1 MRLTVR
7 PGHCKHQ
14 MLLIEPAHTEL
25 MPCTTLT
32 GQMLSLSSI
41 TKDRDILN
49 IVTGSSTCLL

>member
-41 TKDRDILN
+41 TKDRDIL
-49 IVTGSSTCLL
+49 T

>member
-25 MPCTTLT
+25 MPCTTHWT
-32 GQMLSLSSI
+32 DAVAIIHNQGPRY
-41 TKDRDILN
+41 TN